1 MTNTNTSFGK
11 RIKELRIAKKLT
23 QEQMADL
30 TGVKRATIN
39 SIERDGQR
47 PTIDFLLMFSKAV
60 GMGLD
65 AILGLDLPVDNGQIS
80 EILNQSDSAM
90 GSTEIAAIKTYI
102 AKIEA
107 EKAKLEND
115 YQTLTEKHEKL
126 IASIQLLKQK
136 FSDIIE

>member
-1 MTNTNTSFGK
+1 MTNASTSFGK

-47 PTIDFLLMFSKAV
+47 PTIDFLLMFSKAI

-65 AILGLDLPVDNGQIS
+65 AILQIDLPVDDGQIS
-80 EILNQSDSAM
+80 KMLNEVQASLSSDEVA
-90 GSTEIAAIKTYI
+90 TLKTYI
-102 AKIEA
+102 AKIET
-107 EKAKLEND
+107 EKAKLESD
-115 YQTLTEKHEKL
+115 YQLLTEKHEKL
-126 IASIQLLKQK
+126 LASIQLLKQK
-136 FSDIIE
+136 FSDIF